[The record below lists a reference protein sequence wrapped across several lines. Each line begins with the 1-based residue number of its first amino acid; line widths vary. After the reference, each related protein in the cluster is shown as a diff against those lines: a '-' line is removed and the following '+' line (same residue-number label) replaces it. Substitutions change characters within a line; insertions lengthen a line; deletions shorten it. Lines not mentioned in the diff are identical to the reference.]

1 MGSLSPDIDTD
12 AEDGRDAFGAL
23 YQRHHPGVLAYL
35 RRRTPCPDLAA
46 DLAGEVFAR
55 ALAGLHR
62 RRDVKGP
69 FSAWLFGIARL
80 VLLESYRRARLDALL
95 HERLVAGSIALRDE
109 ALERLDR
116 LGEADVIGRALS
128 DLPEPQRD
136 AVIGRFVHE
145 HSYEDIARGSG
156 CSPQVARK
164 RVSRG
169 ATALRCQLQLEFA

>member
-1 MGSLSPDIDTD
+1 MGLDDG
-12 AEDGRDAFGAL
+12 AETGRHVLDVL
-23 YQRHHPGVLAYL
+23 YRRHHPAVLAYL

-62 RRDVKGP
+62 RRDLTAP
-69 FSAWLFGIARL
+69 LSAWLFGIARL
-80 VLLESYRRARLDALL
+80 VLMESYRRARLDALL
-95 HERLVAGSIALRDE
+95 HERLVVGSIALRDE

-116 LGEADVIGRALS
+116 LGEADVINRALS
-128 DLPEPQRD
+128 GLPAPQRE

-145 HSYEDIARGSG
+145 HSYDDIARNSD
-156 CSPQVARK
+156 CSEQVARK

-169 ATALRCQLQLEFA
+169 ATALRCQLQFEFA